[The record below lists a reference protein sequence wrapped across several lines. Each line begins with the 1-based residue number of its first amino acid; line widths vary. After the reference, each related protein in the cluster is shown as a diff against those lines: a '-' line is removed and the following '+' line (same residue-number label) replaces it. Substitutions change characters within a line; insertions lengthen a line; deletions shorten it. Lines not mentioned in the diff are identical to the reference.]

1 MYDPIPR
8 NGTFFFWCG
17 LVGILATGLMVGMG
31 GDNYWALADVG
42 SLDRHVP
49 SERGQALLFGLA
61 AFAALLDLIALGV
74 VAVGGVAGIQRL
86 RGRT

>member
-8 NGTFFFWCG
+8 TGTFFFWCG

-31 GDNYWALADVG
+31 GDNYWALAGVG
-42 SLDRHVP
+42 SLDPHVSSP
-49 SERGQALLFGLA
+49 RGQVFMFMMAV
-61 AFAALLDLIALGV
+61 FAALFDLIAIGV
-74 VAVGGVAGIQRL
+74 VVAGGAAGVQRL